1 MANTKNKNMKNNKNK
16 EHEDKQMALNLIS
29 PFDSLK
35 SEVKRGIASIF
46 MICLMIVFSLSA
58 FAKAGVAGSLIFKVF
73 YKLFGIGY
81 YLIPL
86 CFLVMA
92 IHLLRSRKEKNPH
105 YGFTIIGL
113 CMSVFGFLGMIDLM
127 SPMLGG
133 YFGKFFGAIEKL
145 FGIYAGFIILLS
157 IFVSGVIIATDAQL
171 NLNILLLLMKLFRK
185 KGKKDIIIK
194 GENEEI
200 NETKID
206 LRKENPENKIQ
217 DKKPVEKAE
226 VNILNGEQEKAK
238 EVELLNK
245 KKIEN
250 YKLPPLDLLENQ
262 TGKPTVGDVRANANI
277 IQRTLENFGVNV
289 EMCDVC
295 IGPTVTQYTLKPAE
309 GTKLAKITALHN
321 DLALALAA
329 HPIRIEA
336 PIPGKSLVGIEV
348 PNKAVATVRL
358 RNLLSTEDFQKSEEA
373 LLFPVGRNVANEPI
387 YANLSKMPHM
397 LIAGA
402 TGTGKSVGI
411 HSFIMSM
418 LYRNSPDQLKFIM
431 IDPKRVELSH
441 YEGIPH
447 LITPVITDNKKA
459 LPALR

>member
-1 MANTKNKNMKNNKNK
+1 MMAKKKNTKK
-16 EHEDKQMALNLIS
+16 EKEQLDLHLTN
-29 PFDSLK
+29 PFRDLK

-46 MICLMIVFSLSA
+46 MFCLFLIFSLSV
-58 FAKAGVAGSLIFKVF
+58 FSQAGIGGKFIFKVF
-73 YKLFGIGY
+73 YSLFGIGY
-81 YLIPL
+81 YLIPF
-86 CFLVMA
+86 CFLLMA
-92 IHLLRSRKEKNPH
+92 VRFLYSRREKNPN
-105 YGFTIIGL
+105 YIFTISGL
-113 CMSVFGFLGMIDLM
+113 IMSIFGFLGMVDLIN
-127 SPMLGG
+127 PMTGG
-133 YFGKFFGAIEKL
+133 YLGKLFGAVERV
-145 FGIYAGFIILLS
+145 FGIYAGFAILLGLF
-157 IFVSGVIIATDAQL
+157 ISGVIVATEAQF
-171 NLNILLLLMKLFRK
+171 NLNILSSISGLFRRRN
-185 KGKKDIIIK
+185 KD
-194 GENEEI
+194 EE
-200 NETKID
+200 EYEEEEEEVID
-206 LRKENPENKIQ
+206 LREDKKEEKVERVPRNNKI
-217 DKKPVEKAE
+217 
-226 VNILNGEQEKAK
+226 NILNGDEEKIK

-245 KKIEN
+245 QKIEN

-262 TGKPTVGDVRANANI
+262 TGKPTVGNVRANANI
-277 IQRTLENFGVNV
+277 VQRTLENFNVNV

-309 GTKLAKITALHN
+309 GTKLSKITGLHN

-358 RNLLSTEDFQKSEEA
+358 RNLLSTEVFQKSDKD

-387 YANLSKMPHM
+387 YGDLAKMPHL

-402 TGTGKSVGI
+402 TGTGKSVGL
-411 HSFIMSM
+411 HSFILSL
-418 LYRNSPDQLKFIM
+418 LYRNAPDQLKFIM

>member
-1 MANTKNKNMKNNKNK
+1 MANTKNIKNKNIK
-16 EHEDKQMALNLIS
+16 EKEDKQMSLNLPN

-46 MICLMIVFSLSA
+46 MFCLMLIFGLSA
-58 FAKAGVAGSLIFKVF
+58 FAKAGVGGSLIFKLF
-73 YKLFGIGY
+73 YSLFGIGY
-81 YLIPL
+81 YLMPV
-86 CFLVMA
+86 CFLILA
-92 IHLLRSRKEKNPH
+92 IHLLRSRREKNPH
-105 YGFTIIGL
+105 YGFTVGGL
-113 CMSVFGFLGMIDLM
+113 SMSVFGFLGMIDLI
-127 SPMLGG
+127 SPMSGG
-133 YFGKFFGAIEKL
+133 YFGKFFGAIERL
-145 FGIYAGFIILLS
+145 FGIYAGFAILLS
-157 IFVSGVIIATDAQL
+157 IFISGVIIATEAQL
-171 NLNILLLLMKLFRK
+171 NLNILLLILNLFKK
-185 KGKKDIIIK
+185 KGKQELNVK
-194 GENEEI
+194 GEEGII
-200 NETKID
+200 NENKID
-206 LRKENPENKIQ
+206 LRKENPEDKLKE
-217 DKKPVEKAE
+217 KKPERAE
-226 VNILNGEQEKAK
+226 VNILNGDQEKAK
-238 EVELLNK
+238 EVELLHK

-277 IQRTLENFGVNV
+277 VQRTLENFGVNV

-309 GTKLAKITALHN
+309 GTKLSKITGLHN

-348 PNKAVATVRL
+348 PNKAVTTVRL
-358 RNLLSTEDFQKSEEA
+358 RNLLSTEEFQKSEEC
-373 LLFPVGRNVANEPI
+373 LLFPIGRNVANEPI
-387 YANLSKMPHM
+387 YANLAKMPHM
-397 LIAGA
+397 LFAGA
-402 TGTGKSVGI
+402 TGTGKSVGL
-411 HSFIMSM
+411 HSFVMSL
-418 LYRNSPDQLKFIM
+418 LYRNPPDQLKFIM